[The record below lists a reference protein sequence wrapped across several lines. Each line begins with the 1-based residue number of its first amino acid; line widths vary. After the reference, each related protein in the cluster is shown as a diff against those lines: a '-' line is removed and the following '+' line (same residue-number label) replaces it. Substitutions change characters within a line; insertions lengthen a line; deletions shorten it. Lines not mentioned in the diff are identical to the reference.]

1 MYIASL
7 CGVQDVIMGGSGGG
21 NPEITYL
28 AGKDVG
34 VDKCVR
40 ACQMQNSLR

>member
-7 CGVQDVIMGGSGGG
+7 SGAQDVIIGSGNR

-40 ACQMQNSLR
+40 ACQMQNWLR